1 MSVERA
7 SPLNVEEIRADFPV
21 LGREVNGK
29 RLVYLDN
36 AATSQKPRQV
46 IETVSDF
53 YSNYN
58 ANVHRGMH
66 QLSQEASIAYEEAH
80 DRVANFLG
88 ADSRSEI
95 VFTSNT
101 TEAINTVAS
110 GWGMENVG
118 SDDNIVLTQMEHHSS
133 LVPWQQVAHK
143 TGAELRFIEVDENG
157 VLIPESIDQEI
168 DEDTAAVSVVHM
180 SNVFGTINPVRE
192 IVEKAHEVDAR
203 VLVDGAQSAPH
214 LPVDVQDIGCDFYA
228 FSGHKMCGPTGS
240 GALYAKKELLESMT
254 PYKFGGEMIKKVW
267 YEDATWAELPW
278 KFEAG
283 TPNIAQG
290 IGLRAAIDYLEE
302 IGLERIHEHERA
314 VTKYALEKLAEDD
327 EVEVYGP
334 PPSHED
340 RGGVISF
347 NVADAHP
354 HDTSELLDEEGV
366 ATRSGHH
373 CAQPLMEDMGVPAT
387 ARASFYLYNTFDEAD
402 RFVDALDTV
411 KEVFA

>member
-7 SPLNVEEIRADFPV
+7 SPLNVEEIRRDFPV
-21 LGREVNGK
+21 LEREVRGK
-29 RLVYLDN
+29 PLVYLDN
-36 AATSQKPRQV
+36 AATSQKPREV
-46 IETVSDF
+46 IDAVSDF
-53 YSNYN
+53 YENHN

-80 DRVANFLG
+80 DRVAEFLG
-88 ADSRSEI
+88 AESRSEI

-101 TEAINTVAS
+101 TEAINTVAR
-110 GWGMENVG
+110 GWGIPNVG
-118 SDDNIVLTQMEHHSS
+118 ADDNIVLTQMEHHSS
-133 LVPWQQVAHK
+133 LVPWQQVAHE
-143 TGAELRFIEVDENG
+143 TGAELRFIEVDDRG
-157 VLIPESIDQEI
+157 VLRQESIDEEI
-168 DEDTAAVSVVHM
+168 DDDTAAVSVVHM
-180 SNVFGTINPVRE
+180 SNVFGTINPVDDIIER
-192 IVEKAHEVDAR
+192 AHDVDAR

-214 LPVDVQDIGCDFYA
+214 LPVDVGEMDCDFFA

-240 GALYAKKELLESMT
+240 GALYAKKELLEEMR

-290 IGLRAAIDYLEE
+290 IGLKAAIDYLEE

-314 VTKYALEKLAEDD
+314 VTRYAVERLEDD
-327 EVEVYGP
+327 SEVEVYGP
-334 PPSHED
+334 PASYER

-347 NVADAHP
+347 NVSDAHP
-354 HDTSELLDEEGV
+354 HDTSELLDGEGV

-402 RFVDALDTV
+402 RFVDALDAV
-411 KEVFA
+411 KEVFS